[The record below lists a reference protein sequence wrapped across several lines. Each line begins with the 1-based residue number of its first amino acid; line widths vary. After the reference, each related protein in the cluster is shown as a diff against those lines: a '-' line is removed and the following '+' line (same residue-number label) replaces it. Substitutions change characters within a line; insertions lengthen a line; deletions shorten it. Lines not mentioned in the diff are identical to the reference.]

1 MAGTKQD
8 TLKIGVIGAGNMG
21 GTHARCWNRLPGAR
35 VMAIADPQTGKAKAL
50 AAHLIEA
57 RTNGG
62 PAPAVLGG
70 ADELIAHADVDVV
83 SVCVPTHLHR
93 PVVEAAL
100 RAGKHVLCE
109 KPMALTLAD
118 CDVMLKAAKQSG
130 TVFTVGQVVRCF
142 PEFARAKAMVD
153 AGTVGKPAAVR
164 VRRGGD
170 FPRADT
176 DWYAQTDKSGGRDLR
191 PDGSRPRLAA
201 MVLRPDHARVRARP
215 DRTARRRANWTT
227 WTTRC

>member
-130 TVFTVGQVVRCF
+130 TVFTVGRSCAAFPSSLAPRRWWTRARSASPLRCVCVGAATF
-142 PEFARAKAMVD
+142 RAPTPTGMRKRIS
-153 AGTVGKPAAVR
+153 PAA
-164 VRRGGD
+164 
-170 FPRADT
+170 
-176 DWYAQTDKSGGRDLR
+176 
-191 PDGSRPRLAA
+191 
-201 MVLRPDHARVRARP
+201 
-215 DRTARRRANWTT
+215 
-227 WTTRC
+227 